1 MTDLRQL
8 QNITFTTQPKTRK
21 HLTRGAFISGTRAA
35 QFMQHLWDAGLKK
48 SCSYET
54 LKWEFVNCFG
64 TNDTRTV
71 ERYIGRP
78 EQTIRSK
85 GSSTVRV
92 NRTSG
97 KIALFDYSNNRK
109 TCRKQGLLENLG
121 YITLKQEERT
131 IEQGTYKLTKKTEL
145 WIAVLH
151 HERMSYYSEQAILET
166 ANPLQQS
173 EEGLEFSKDEMC
185 VSSLLE
191 KNCNETVLEV
201 SPNVEAGKRTLSRE
215 IKKEEE
221 VIDSTHTNQWSESEA
236 GECEK

>member
-1 MTDLRQL
+1 MVCARPQLVEKVKREARPMTDLRQL

-85 GSSTVRV
+85 
-92 NRTSG
+92 
-97 KIALFDYSNNRK
+97 
-109 TCRKQGLLENLG
+109 
-121 YITLKQEERT
+121 
-131 IEQGTYKLTKKTEL
+131 
-145 WIAVLH
+145 
-151 HERMSYYSEQAILET
+151 EQAEKSRYLTTQTTEKPVE
-166 ANPLQQS
+166 N
-173 EEGLEFSKDEMC
+173 KDYLKIS
-185 VSSLLE
+185 VTSHSN
-191 KNCNETVLEV
+191 K
-201 SPNVEAGKRTLSRE
+201 
-215 IKKEEE
+215 KKEPSSKE
-221 VIDSTHTNQWSESEA
+221 HTS
-236 GECEK
+236 